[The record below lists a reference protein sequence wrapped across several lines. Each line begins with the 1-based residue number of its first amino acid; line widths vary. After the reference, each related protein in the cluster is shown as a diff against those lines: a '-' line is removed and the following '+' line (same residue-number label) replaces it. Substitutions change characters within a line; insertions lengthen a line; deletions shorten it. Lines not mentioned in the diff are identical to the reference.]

1 MVFLGL
7 VVVAHKEV
15 GRYAAVGYD
24 ASYGGYALQIVLA
37 GVLAVHQM
45 EYLVG
50 AALCREVYVVAEIGL
65 LGNGVEYVVGHIL
78 GVGGGKAHAHIG
90 HRARHKPQQLGEGC
104 GALLALAGGRE
115 SIGIDILA
123 EQRHLAEAPVA
134 QVGNL
139 AQDAVDVA

>member
-1 MVFLGL
+1 
-7 VVVAHKEV
+7 
-15 GRYAAVGYD
+15 
-24 ASYGGYALQIVLA
+24 
-37 GVLAVHQM
+37 M

-104 GALLALAGGRE
+104 GAFLALAGGRE

-123 EQRHLAEAPVA
+123 KQRHLAEAPVA
-134 QVGNL
+134 QVGHL
-139 AQDAVDVA
+139 AQDAVDIA